1 MSNGSEPPPIL
12 ADGTIVN
19 DNDVLLT
26 AANVLCVHI
35 YIHLYYIVRYT
46 ILARNHFVRWAYR
59 FSVCRFG
66 ATSLSPCVSVCR
78 RLNRRSPLHARSRF
92 TIRFRVTSFPFGRH
106 AEQSNYIYICTI
118 RTRTQRHITWLA
130 WVSPALSVLHPPAMN
145 CGGLESDS

>member
-78 RLNRRSPLHARSRF
+78 RLNRRSLLHARSRF

-106 AEQSNYIYICTI
+106 AEQSNYIYIHVP
-118 RTRTQRHITWLA
+118 RTNTHTATHHMAGLGLA
-130 WVSPALSVLHPPAMN
+130 CSVCPAPASN
-145 CGGLESDS
+145 ELRWIGIG